1 MDIGPYRLVRELG
14 SGGMGSVHEAV
25 HTITHRRVALKLL
38 HPQVATVP
46 GVRERFVMEARAACT
61 VDHPNVVE
69 VLDAGVAATGQLYI
83 ALELLEGEALD
94 ARLERGPLTPDELW
108 LLAEPLLDA
117 LQRAHERGIVHRDLK
132 PANVFLARDRSG
144 RLVPKLVDFGIAKLL
159 GADDLALTA
168 TGNLLGTPLYLP
180 PEHVAGARGA
190 TPLGDVYSFAA
201 LCYEALCGRPPF
213 EAATLPQL
221 LLAIA
226 SSPVPPLDEHGVPS
240 PVARVVER
248 GLARE
253 PERRW
258 RSAAELAA
266 ALREATSA
274 SGAVALARTFASEPP
289 STSKATEPSPTTNV
303 RRWSPGV
310 AATVLLVVAMVAA
323 GWWLSR
329 GEESTADSTRAAA
342 RVSSP
347 PIDSAARNATPL
359 EEDVPTGGAEISM
372 QPAESEVR
380 ESAPRSPRRAPRGD
394 RPASTS
400 ASTHPAPVASS
411 VEPPLAP
418 SVEQPLQT
426 TPTPSALR
434 VEGARTG
441 GLSADEF

>member
-1 MDIGPYRLVRELG
+1 MEIGPYRLVRELG

-38 HPQVATVP
+38 HAHVATVP

-69 VLDAGVAATGQLYI
+69 VLDAGVAVTGQLYI

-94 ARLERGPLTPDELW
+94 TRLQRGPLTPDELW

-132 PANVFLARDRSG
+132 PANVFLARDRAG

-213 EAATLPQL
+213 EAVTLPQL

-226 SSPVPPLDEHGVPS
+226 SSPVPPLDEHGVPP

-258 RSAAELAA
+258 ASAAELAA
-266 ALREATSA
+266 ALRDATSA
-274 SGAVALARTFASEPP
+274 SGAVALAQTFASGP
-289 STSKATEPSPTTNV
+289 SGPSKGLEPSATTNG
-303 RRWSPGV
+303 RRWSVGV
-310 AATVLLVVAMVAA
+310 VASVLLFVATMGVA

-329 GEESTADSTRAAA
+329 GPERTVEPTRAADRA
-342 RVSSP
+342 SSTP
-347 PIDSAARNATPL
+347 LGTPAAPTATPS
-359 EEDVPTGGAEISM
+359 EDVPTGIAEIAT
-372 QPAESEVR
+372 PPPLPR
-380 ESAPRSPRRAPRGD
+380 EAPEPAPRSAQVVRGPRSG
-394 RPASTS
+394 RPTSTS
-400 ASTHPAPVASS
+400 MHTSSSSTEPSGAPSGAAPAP
-411 VEPPLAP
+411 
-418 SVEQPLQT
+418 T
-426 TPTPSALR
+426 TPTPDALR

>member
-1 MDIGPYRLVRELG
+1 
-14 SGGMGSVHEAV
+14 MGSVHEAV
-25 HTITHRRVALKLL
+25 HSITHRRVALKLL
-38 HPQVATVP
+38 HPHVATVP

-83 ALELLEGEALD
+83 ALEFLEGEALD
-94 ARLERGPLTPDELW
+94 TRLERGPLTPEELW
-108 LLAEPLLDA
+108 LLAEPLLAA

-159 GADDLALTA
+159 GADDLSLTA

-221 LLAIA
+221 LLAVV
-226 SSPVPPLDEHGVPS
+226 SSPVPPLDEYGVP
-240 PVARVVER
+240 PAVARVVER

-258 RSAAELAA
+258 PSAAELAA
-266 ALREATSA
+266 ALREATSVR
-274 SGAVALARTFASEPP
+274 GAVALAQTFASEPP
-289 STSKATEPSPTTNV
+289 RASKGVEPSLTTNG
-303 RRWSPGV
+303 RRSSAGV
-310 AATVLLVVAMVAA
+310 AAVVLLLVTAVGAM
-323 GWWLSR
+323 GWWLAR
-329 GEESTADSTRAAA
+329 GVETKADPTRAAA
-342 RVSSP
+342 PVSSP
-347 PIDSAARNATPL
+347 PLEPARNVAPS
-359 EEDVPTGGAEISM
+359 EEEMPAGIAEITT
-372 QPAESEVR
+372 QPPEPR
-380 ESAPRSPRRAPRGD
+380 EPAPRSLPVASAPRSD
-394 RPASTS
+394 RPASMA
-400 ASTHPAPVASS
+400 ASTQSVPAMQAVPVAPTAPSVEPPIASS
-411 VEPPLAP
+411 VEHPPP
-418 SVEQPLQT
+418 TT